1 MPDMLTLKR
10 AREMQLQAKCELSL
24 LSLNSKWVIRSWSF
38 EHDFVEELIYQAE
51 RNHILFQTELNRKPL
66 SSSSRNFYCAYTTKN
81 ADMLLH
87 VRITSKPY
95 KILKHVAY

>member
-51 RNHILFQTELNRKPL
+51 RNHILFQTKPNSKPYL
-66 SSSSRNFYCAYTTKN
+66 SSATASASLRYLYCAYTSKECR
-81 ADMLLH
+81 
-87 VRITSKPY
+87 RITACTVTSKTF
-95 KILKHVAY
+95 